1 MTQAILNESNIATTA
16 GNITVFN
23 YDPTTGEYL
32 SSASE
37 YLAKGVGIPADSC
50 TDEPYKNKKGFAV
63 CRTADFTAWEYI
75 ADHRGTKVYD
85 VTTAQV
91 SEIKE
96 LGDLPKGVTTV
107 TPDVEFP
114 KWNGK
119 KWVTNKAAK
128 NESDIAAAEAQKQ
141 YLIAE
146 VNAETQMLQTKL
158 ALGRIKDDE
167 KVLLNAW
174 LDYLDLLEAV
184 DTSTAPD
191 IDWPVK
197 PQ

>member
-85 VTTAQV
+85 ITTAQV
-91 SEIKE
+91 SEIRE
-96 LGDLPKGVTTV
+96 LGDLPEGVTTV

-119 KWVTNKAAK
+119 KWVTDKAAK
-128 NESDIAAAEAQKQ
+128 KESDIEAAEIQKQ

-146 VNAETQMLQTKL
+146 VNTETQMLQTKL
-158 ALGRIKDDE
+158 ALKRIKPDE
-167 KVLLNAW
+167 LELLNAW

-184 DTSTAPD
+184 DTSLAPD
-191 IDWPVK
+191 IGWPQK